1 MAPALGHTYF
11 ASASTC
17 SRRLEAA
24 DRDRDS
30 ARSKLERERHSA
42 RMLVGLNTDEADEPA
57 MRRLL
62 DALDNALDRNRD
74 VHLVDASTSIET
86 SSPSTCR
93 GAPIPGDRVEARQ

>member
-30 ARSKLERERHSA
+30 ARSKLEREGHSA

-74 VHLVDASTSIET
+74 VHLVDGIDFDRDLLAQHL
-86 SSPSTCR
+86 P
-93 GAPIPGDRVEARQ
+93 GGPIPGDRVEARQ